1 MFEIDFY
8 LLCCFMV
15 VLMFEKLDVVFI
27 KVFFLEVILVG
38 LYFYFKMFN
47 YFDIEFRL
55 KVFED
60 F

>member
-1 MFEIDFY
+1 
-8 LLCCFMV
+8 MV
-15 VLMFEKLDVVFI
+15 VLRFEKLDVVFI

-38 LYFYFKMFN
+38 LYFYFKVFY
-47 YFDIEFRL
+47 YFDVEFRL